1 MLMTIQDLINAF
13 STVGFPIAACII
25 LFYESHKNNE
35 RREDELKELRK
46 ILSEN
51 SDTLRELVE
60 YIKSK

>member
-51 SDTLRELVE
+51 TDTLRELVE